1 VRETK
6 EETKKIMNYD
16 DIKWTSYKQQQDELA
31 REAELA
37 NHDKHIFVCH
47 LIIAACAGA
56 SVVLIG
62 ILFHLAAN

>member
-1 VRETK
+1 
-6 EETKKIMNYD
+6 MNYD
-16 DIKWTSYKQQQDELA
+16 DIIWTSYKKQQDELT
-31 REAELA
+31 READMIR
-37 NHDKHIFVCH
+37 HDKYIFVCH